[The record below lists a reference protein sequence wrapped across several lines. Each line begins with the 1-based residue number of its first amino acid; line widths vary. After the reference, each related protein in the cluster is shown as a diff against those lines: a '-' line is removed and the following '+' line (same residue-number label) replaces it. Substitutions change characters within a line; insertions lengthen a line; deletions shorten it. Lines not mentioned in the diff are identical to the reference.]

1 MARQFP
7 PELHLGQKVVVHP
20 APGSHGIEALVTAI
34 DAIKG
39 IVQVRPIGYKARW
52 IARPRAIANMAGMY
66 LHHENERFFF
76 AVEPFFA

>member
-7 PELHLGQKVVVHP
+7 PELHIGQKVVVHP

-39 IVQVRPIGYKARW
+39 TSARSRTLVLFHGFV
-52 IARPRAIANMAGMY
+52 IYDVLGLILSRAVALAQQ
-66 LHHENERFFF
+66 
-76 AVEPFFA
+76 